1 MHLNTQG
8 VVSTFDIFVLAVD
21 RYSFDV
27 ITLSETWLKQ
37 NELLLQHVT
46 IPGYVYAFNHKDKKK
61 CGGVGVYVKE
71 TIQFKRLTDIEK
83 RFPALEHLWPEI
95 PGRNK
100 HSKILLGA
108 VYRSE
113 SVMLYSD
120 WLESFESLLSDLT
133 ISWDGML
140 QVTGDISV
148 DLFKESKPSVRKY
161 IDMLETL
168 NLTQLVTKPTRTTL
182 HTKTLIDHIITNTP
196 TQVSHCD
203 VLPCPLIS
211 DHDAPYACV
220 NARFTR
226 FVPRYK
232 YINNE
237 RHFDENTFLIDFE
250 GLPLSLVYSVDNPE
264 MQVDILSSLIREC
277 LDRHAPLRRT
287 KVTHPPAPWMKDLD
301 IQELQQQCQNL
312 RTKAQRDKSDIIWNA
327 FRDKRN
333 QLKSQTGKTKRE
345 FYNKTLS
352 SKNLEVWKTIHRVL
366 QPNSQPLRSDP
377 DELNAHFA
385 STAVRVTSAS
395 PESQENLRNLIES
408 LPDDKPGAFS
418 LNTVSRLQVL
428 LELKKLR
435 SDLFVQSR
443 WHSRKVYQNCC

>member
-1 MHLNTQG
+1 M
-8 VVSTFDIFVLAVD
+8 
-21 RYSFDV
+21 
-27 ITLSETWLKQ
+27 
-37 NELLLQHVT
+37 
-46 IPGYVYAFNHKDKKK
+46 
-61 CGGVGVYVKE
+61 
-71 TIQFKRLTDIEK
+71 
-83 RFPALEHLWPEI
+83 
-95 PGRNK
+95 
-100 HSKILLGA
+100 
-108 VYRSE
+108 
-113 SVMLYSD
+113 
-120 WLESFESLLSDLT
+120 
-133 ISWDGML
+133 
-140 QVTGDISV
+140 
-148 DLFKESKPSVRKY
+148 
-161 IDMLETL
+161 
-168 NLTQLVTKPTRTTL
+168 
-182 HTKTLIDHIITNTP
+182 
-196 TQVSHCD
+196 SHCD

-312 RTKAQRDKSDIIWNA
+312 RTKARRDKSDIIWNA

-377 DELNAHFA
+377 NELNAHFA

-428 LELKKLR
+428 LCLELKKLR
-435 SDLFVQSR
+435 SDCSCGPDGIPVKFIKIAADCLASPLT
-443 WHSRKVYQNCC
+443 HILNNCISKQVFPSTWKTVRISAIPKNSTVKSNNDLRPISILPVLSKIYERLVLCQM

>member
-8 VVSTFDIFVLAVD
+8 VVSTFDIFLLAVD

-182 HTKTLIDHIITNTP
+182 PTKTLIDHIITNTP
-196 TQVSHCD
+196 T
-203 VLPCPLIS
+203 
-211 DHDAPYACV
+211 
-220 NARFTR
+220 
-226 FVPRYK
+226 
-232 YINNE
+232 
-237 RHFDENTFLIDFE
+237 
-250 GLPLSLVYSVDNPE
+250 
-264 MQVDILSSLIREC
+264 
-277 LDRHAPLRRT
+277 
-287 KVTHPPAPWMKDLD
+287 
-301 IQELQQQCQNL
+301 
-312 RTKAQRDKSDIIWNA
+312 
-327 FRDKRN
+327 
-333 QLKSQTGKTKRE
+333 
-345 FYNKTLS
+345 
-352 SKNLEVWKTIHRVL
+352 
-366 QPNSQPLRSDP
+366 
-377 DELNAHFA
+377 
-385 STAVRVTSAS
+385 
-395 PESQENLRNLIES
+395 
-408 LPDDKPGAFS
+408 
-418 LNTVSRLQVL
+418 
-428 LELKKLR
+428 
-435 SDLFVQSR
+435 
-443 WHSRKVYQNCC
+443 